1 MSNYTTQ
8 TAALKA
14 TTIDTRL
21 LDAKQIDTKKLFING
36 ELFDPSDKQ
45 IKIVQSTIGQA
56 KTANGSIDVP
66 IEGNIITQT
75 SVEGEFFVGVKSK
88 DNSLYR
94 ILGVYLKHQSQNGMF
109 EINVDVAPI
118 NYYGYT
124 FKLWE
129 SGDTMSELYGGLSDN
144 TQITIYYSYNS

>member
-1 MSNYTTQ
+1 MKNYTTQ

-14 TTIDTRL
+14 TTVDTRIL
-21 LDAKQIDTKKLFING
+21 DTKILKING
-36 ELFDPSDKQ
+36 ETFDPSDKQ
-45 IKIVQSTIGQA
+45 IKFVQSTIGQA
-56 KTANGSIDVP
+56 KTANAPIDVP

-75 SVEGEFFVGVKSK
+75 SVDGQFFVGIKSK
-88 DNSLYR
+88 DNSHYR

-129 SGDTMSELYGGLSDN
+129 
-144 TQITIYYSYNS
+144 